1 MMSKEAMIGTGGFI
15 ADSTLLVDL
24 GKSLNTEEIRAVNK
38 DLERLGV
45 SLETGMEPSGM
56 DRLMVLL
63 PWLLGIAAGL
73 LVLGTAAVTTGL
85 ALADGRRDARVMSG
99 VGASL
104 ETRRRFGAVQAGFTA
119 LLGTVLGMLLGAMPV
134 LLLLIVMEGT
144 VDPRL
149 LAPLTVLVAVP
160 PLAGLVGWLMVP
172 RRIRAARMGG

>member
-1 MMSKEAMIGTGGFI
+1 
-15 ADSTLLVDL
+15 DL

-45 SLETGMEPSGM
+45 SLETRIEPSGM

-73 LVLGTAAVTTGL
+73 LVLGTVAVTTGL
-85 ALADGRRDARVMSG
+85 ALADGRRDARVMAG

-104 ETRRRFGAVQAGFTA
+104 ETRRRFGAAQAGFTA

-134 LLLLIVMEGT
+134 
-144 VDPRL
+144 
-149 LAPLTVLVAVP
+149 
-160 PLAGLVGWLMVP
+160 
-172 RRIRAARMGG
+172 